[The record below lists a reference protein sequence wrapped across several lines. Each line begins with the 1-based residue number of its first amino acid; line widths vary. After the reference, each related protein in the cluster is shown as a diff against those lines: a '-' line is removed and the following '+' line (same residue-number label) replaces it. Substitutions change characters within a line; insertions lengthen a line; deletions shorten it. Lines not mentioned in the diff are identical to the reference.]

1 MNVNPYEPSQTVLKP
16 KRNWRLWL
24 PIAFGLA
31 DGLLILFGY
40 LINSGPNGLFQI
52 HVYANIAGLIALVLF
67 SDIKNPALIVV
78 NQIIFFGSGILLW
91 ILIGW
96 IIGLY
101 LDDRKQSSLH
111 LD

>member
-1 MNVNPYEPSQTVLKP
+1 MSENPYEAAQSTLQP
-16 KRNWRLWL
+16 KRNWRFVM

-31 DGLLILFGY
+31 DGLLIWFGY

-101 LDDRKQSSLH
+101 LDDRKKSSLH